1 MDRYGIANKFAVCE
15 FLTVRHKFP
24 YESKRQPLAST
35 ERFVHRLGRNVL
47 IALLLIAGSLTIG
60 MAGYSGF
67 EGMGWIDAF
76 ANAAMILS
84 GMGPLAPLA
93 TVGGKIFAGI
103 YAIFSG
109 LLIFGIA
116 GLVLAPVFHR
126 LLHSFH
132 ADEDDVER

>member
-1 MDRYGIANKFAVCE
+1 MHHR
-15 FLTVRHKFP
+15 FP
-24 YESKRQPLAST
+24 YKSKRQPLAPPQ
-35 ERFVHRLGRNVL
+35 RFIHRLGWNVFL
-47 IALLLIAGSLTIG
+47 ALLFILGSLGIG
-60 MAGYSGF
+60 MAGYWYF
-67 EGMGWIDAF
+67 EDMGCVDAF

-84 GMGPLAPLA
+84 GMGPLTPLKSD
-93 TVGGKIFAGI
+93 GGKIFAGI

-132 ADEDDVER
+132 ADEDEKD